1 MIEMEGSYE
10 NGDDSNNEVTVDEEN
25 VNDTEEHVNSES
37 SNNDSTYEE
46 DSEAENNNQPE
57 NRRARNKPRYLH
69 DYVTGQELD
78 EEIEQHNLA
87 VFSTNS
93 DPVTYEEAVKHE
105 EWRNAMDQ
113 EIESIERNNTW
124 DLTSLPSGAKKIGVK
139 WVYKAKLK
147 EKGKVEKYKARLVA
161 KGYSQQYGIDY
172 NEVFAPVARWDTIRS
187 ISTVWNRLCEE
198 CFLAW

>member
-1 MIEMEGSYE
+1 MILKI
-10 NGDDSNNEVTVDEEN
+10 
-25 VNDTEEHVNSES
+25 SES
-37 SNNDSTYEE
+37 SNNDNTDEE
-46 DSEAENNNQPE
+46 DSENENNNQPD
-57 NRRARNKPRYLH
+57 NRRTRNKPSYLH
-69 DYVTGQELD
+69 DYITGQELD
-78 EEIEQHNLA
+78 EQIEQHNLA

-139 WVYKAKLK
+139 WVYKTKLN

-161 KGYSQQYGIDY
+161 KGYSQQHGIDY
-172 NEVFAPVARWDTIRS
+172 NDVYVPVARWDTIRS
-187 ISTVWNRLCEE
+187 ILSIVACNSWNVYQLDVKSAFLHAELTE
-198 CFLAW
+198 CVCRAACRVSKRRK